1 MQKLHGITRFS
12 QIHTFDV
19 LFVFVNYFHSIK
31 LFRNILKISLVT
43 CMKDSI
49 TVLTSIN
56 NSENL
61 SSSTLIETQDHLS
74 FNNLQKTTD
83 SINLLVNCTTVN
95 NFQEHQR
102 LLQALFNY
110 NLIFPV
116 VKKDFPDISN
126 MLRFEPFNAFSALNV
141 AAVSGFNTDSLKTG
155 TQKRVYY
162 CQRCLN
168 HDRLEP
174 RKNHK
179 CECAYANCSCP
190 KCILVEKR
198 RVLNTQLHELED
210 VSESPINLEH
220 VKKEVDDI
228 YNDNGDDNGSS
239 SEHSAGGR
247 IKGERV
253 PNCQKCGQ
261 HGIKSRLKGHKRVC
275 RFKDCNCPKCQVVT
289 ERQKLMAD
297 QIKIRRRQRKDTIL
311 NITREKIT
319 QSLNAVAAITNA
331 SAQFPYVN
339 GLNLLCQKINQP
351 TSVNQLLQAQSNSL
365 ANSLNYSNQQNSLSY
380 LSAAVAAAAGHQQA
394 SDLLKI
400 QAATNLPNI
409 STANI
414 QATIGT
420 LSCGNTSSGSPI
432 QTNISTPL
440 PLILTTN
447 GNTSPTSSNTTSI
460 GTMPSSPGT
469 ITATSPTSSSISS
482 GTSSSDENTPIAA
495 PIAINPSSGIT
506 IATSLP
512 NPLTN
517 ISTTTQQPTNEQL
530 YSFLANFKL
539 FDQQNLVGNNT
550 TNNISGLTIPAEF
563 LCGTQ
568 QSIIQKDD
576 NFVAT
581 VAAAIAA
588 SQASRTIESPI
599 KVEEGTSVN
608 NNKNTFIDVCS
619 V

>member
-1 MQKLHGITRFS
+1 M
-12 QIHTFDV
+12 
-19 LFVFVNYFHSIK
+19 
-31 LFRNILKISLVT
+31 
-43 CMKDSI
+43 
-49 TVLTSIN
+49 
-56 NSENL
+56 
-61 SSSTLIETQDHLS
+61 
-74 FNNLQKTTD
+74 
-83 SINLLVNCTTVN
+83 LVNCTTVN

>member
-1 MQKLHGITRFS
+1 MQSAFHMPVRQDLIS
-12 QIHTFDV
+12 QND
-19 LFVFVNYFHSIK
+19 
-31 LFRNILKISLVT
+31 ISGSL
-43 CMKDSI
+43 I
-49 TVLTSIN
+49 QN
-56 NSENL
+56 NHQYSNV
-61 SSSTLIETQDHLS
+61 
-74 FNNLQKTTD
+74 
-83 SINLLVNCTTVN
+83 NLL
-95 NFQEHQR
+95 
-102 LLQALFNY
+102 
-110 NLIFPV
+110 
-116 VKKDFPDISN
+116 S
-126 MLRFEPFNAFSALNV
+126 V
-141 AAVSGFNTDSLKTG
+141 AASVAASLPFKPDGVSYTK
-155 TQKRVYY
+155 
-162 CQRCLN
+162 
-168 HDRLEP
+168 
-174 RKNHK
+174 
-179 CECAYANCSCP
+179 
-190 KCILVEKR
+190 
-198 RVLNTQLHELED
+198 
-210 VSESPINLEH
+210 
-220 VKKEVDDI
+220 
-228 YNDNGDDNGSS
+228 
-239 SEHSAGGR
+239 
-247 IKGERV
+247 RV

-311 NITREKIT
+311 NLTREKIT

-351 TSVNQLLQAQSNSL
+351 TTVNQLLQAQSNSL

-400 QAATNLPNI
+400 QAATNVPNI

-469 ITATSPTSSSISS
+469 ITATSPTSSSVSS

-495 PIAINPSSGIT
+495 PIAINPSSGIN

-512 NPLTN
+512 NPLTT

-539 FDQQNLVGNNT
+539 FDQQNLVGGNT

-588 SQASRTIESPI
+588 SQVSRTIESPI